1 MNLIT
6 RFGRLLLQIAK
17 HAKEYLIIL
26 FLVALTY
33 NTVVV
38 PLLTIYDINAP
49 KMILITE
56 EHAKTLGSLLLIGTN

>member
-1 MNLIT
+1 MLKV
-6 RFGRLLLQIAK
+6 AK

-26 FLVALTY
+26 FLIALTY

-38 PLLTIYDINAP
+38 PLLTIIEIEAP

-56 EHAKTLGSLLLIGTN
+56 EHARTLGSLLLIGTN